1 LTLLTVALETSGVD
15 VAFSW
20 RAFKSESA
28 LAEVLDAP
36 GQQSGE
42 GVQHFSEDFI
52 SLQQSGDD
60 CTVDVFASPDAIAA
74 GALNIIN
81 IQTIA
86 NIA

>member
-15 VAFSW
+15 
-20 RAFKSESA
+20 
-28 LAEVLDAP
+28 
-36 GQQSGE
+36 GE